1 MNKFGVVVL
10 AYNRPNYL
18 YVTLDS
24 LFRNKSIDKVDVG
37 VYIDG
42 GSDNI
47 HDVLNVVNGFG
58 VNHIHVNDTNLM
70 VLNSLMSALGDL
82 FYNRK
87 YDKVLYIEDD
97 HILRTDTIE
106 YCLSTNIEE
115 FVLCLSGNGGKARDY
130 RPKGNVITKDNFD
143 ILNDWIGKRMYVGTA
158 RPNHPD
164 QILAEDT
171 KIHDA
176 VFYSFIVQHQL
187 LSQFAPEFYV
197 ATFGVR
203 GVHSRKVN
211 IVDHIIERFFSGDR
225 DTWVDNV
232 VEVIMEQKFDNNLN
246 PDLWPGERF
255 EYQ

>member
-1 MNKFGVVVL
+1 MNKFCVVVI

-47 HDVLNVVNGFG
+47 ADVLNVVNSFG
-58 VNHIHVNDTNLM
+58 VNHIHTNSNNLM
-70 VLNSLMSALGDL
+70 VLHSLMSALGDS
-82 FYNRK
+82 FYNRG

-97 HILRTDTIE
+97 HILRTDTIQ
-106 YCLSTNIEE
+106 YCLSTEITE
-115 FVLCLSGNGGKARDY
+115 FILCLSGNGVKGIDY

-158 RPNHPD
+158 RPNHLD

-176 VFYSFIVQHQL
+176 VFYSFLVNNKL
-187 LSQFAPEFYV
+187 YTQFAPEFYV

-203 GVHSRKVN
+203 GIHSREVSVVDN
-211 IVDHIIERFFSGDR
+211 IIARFFSGDR
-225 DTWVDNV
+225 NTWVYNV
-232 VEVIMEQKFDNNLN
+232 AQVIMEQKFDNNLN